1 MSIIASQLVA
11 EVKAVG
17 ADEVKGKLISVGE
30 SSDQA
35 MNAFKSM
42 GEAGNVASAKLQAAY
57 AKVGEASK
65 RFEVAQ
71 AQAALAMQ
79 KAQAA
84 AHDDSLSLEQV
95 QVATTK
101 ADLAAERVSS
111 AQANVAVAMERAA
124 TVARSLATAETQV
137 AEKADM
143 AGLAMRERLGQAL
156 SSVSEAGSG
165 FIGRIMGMGSG
176 LLDFGSKLGM
186 TVFGLQMLG
195 QTAEYVGGALLE
207 PNASM
212 EQLTIAFTGLLGSA
226 SKANAMLKELWDFAA
241 RTPFE
246 FTNVTQDT
254 QELLGMGFAAKNVIP
269 VLTAVGDAAAGVGRG
284 QEGIDRITL
293 ALGQMEARGK
303 VTGQDMMQLTEAGI
317 PAWRILADSM
327 HLSVNQVQKLSE
339 QGKLGADSVTALW
352 QGMEKMYG
360 GQMKNQAQTFNGLL
374 STFKDNIS
382 AAWRAF
388 TGPLFDEAKGALT
401 TIGNLVSGKG
411 FQDFATNVGQK
422 VGGALK
428 TVADDVGA
436 VVKAFQSPEFAKL
449 GDTLGRIFGPLIAA
463 IEGPFKSAMQTLQ
476 GTKTTDITNSLRQ
489 AATAANDFLT
499 ALEGF
504 QGGSSQ
510 FTQAGQ
516 SIRDTAI
523 QIGDATLQTW
533 NIMQQVGAFLRDAFT
548 PAWEQL
554 QVTIQSQIIP
564 SWNDLKNSIEPL
576 LPTLEHLGEAFAVL
590 GGLLV
595 QLFGK
600 VLAYVIQIFGGIV
613 QVVSGAFQ
621 AMAGSVAFFVDLFSG
636 NFAQLGP
643 DLAAQW
649 NGIIDI
655 FRGALNILNGIT
667 GGALDALLHLFGTS
681 IDQINAKAADMNKST
696 SKSANDMKK
705 NVVQSLTDMKNQGLE
720 QTSQL
725 TWQAS
730 DMFAAMGNRV
740 GIDMANM
747 DAAAKG
753 YWNDVASYIDNH
765 PLNVPLH
772 NQGTSQHYASGTDSA
787 PGGPALVGEAGA
799 ELVLGPRVGY
809 LPPGAQVIPH
819 AQTMAMLGGGGGG
832 GGGGG
837 QRITVE
843 IPLIVNG
850 REFARAVV
858 DDIMEYAMRQSILV
872 HGGRLF

>member
-1 MSIIASQLVA
+1 
-11 EVKAVG
+11 
-17 ADEVKGKLISVGE
+17 
-30 SSDQA
+30 
-35 MNAFKSM
+35 
-42 GEAGNVASAKLQAAY
+42 
-57 AKVGEASK
+57 
-65 RFEVAQ
+65 
-71 AQAALAMQ
+71 
-79 KAQAA
+79 
-84 AHDDSLSLEQV
+84 
-95 QVATTK
+95 
-101 ADLAAERVSS
+101 
-111 AQANVAVAMERAA
+111 
-124 TVARSLATAETQV
+124 
-137 AEKADM
+137 
-143 AGLAMRERLGQAL
+143 
-156 SSVSEAGSG
+156 
-165 FIGRIMGMGSG
+165 
-176 LLDFGSKLGM
+176 
-186 TVFGLQMLG
+186 
-195 QTAEYVGGALLE
+195 
-207 PNASM
+207 
-212 EQLTIAFTGLLGSA
+212 
-226 SKANAMLKELWDFAA
+226 
-241 RTPFE
+241 
-246 FTNVTQDT
+246 
-254 QELLGMGFAAKNVIP
+254 
-269 VLTAVGDAAAGVGRG
+269 
-284 QEGIDRITL
+284 
-293 ALGQMEARGK
+293 
-303 VTGQDMMQLTEAGI
+303 
-317 PAWRILADSM
+317 M

-667 GGALDALLHLFGTS
+667 GGALDALLH
-681 IDQINAKAADMNKST
+681 
-696 SKSANDMKK
+696 
-705 NVVQSLTDMKNQGLE
+705 
-720 QTSQL
+720 
-725 TWQAS
+725 